1 MIKTFTAYTYEVDDV
16 QAAVDEVLAQLDL
29 QGANS
34 LMKST
39 VGIVSCF
46 SEFVDTGVY
55 RALCD
60 ALPFEVIGT
69 TTIANAVRG
78 EIGEALLTLM
88 VITSDE
94 LTFATALS
102 EPIGGEDAAPVQAAY
117 EAAASRLSDKPAL
130 MLSFLPLLNNF
141 GTDFYVENMRR
152 ISQGVPNFGTLAVDH
167 TPDYHT
173 STVLH
178 GGEAWRDRLAIL
190 LIEGPISPVFYVGS
204 ISGERVFREK
214 GVVTSS
220 EGNQLRTVDG
230 KPMVEFLLSLGLTQE
245 ADGSITGINSFP
257 IIVDYNDGTMPVA
270 RAMFAVTPE
279 GHAVCGGNIPEGA
292 TLSIGAFDPE
302 EIITTTSRTLEGAL
316 AGKQHNAMLM
326 YSCVGRYF
334 AQGYD
339 STAEFMKM
347 QEHMATSDTTFMAA
361 YSGGEVCPVYD
372 QAGNAISRNH
382 NNTFIICAF

>member
-1 MIKTFTAYTYEVDDV
+1 MIKTFTAYTHEIDDV
-16 QAAVDEVLAQLDL
+16 EAAVAEVREQLDL
-29 QGANS
+29 EGANS

-60 ALPFEVIGT
+60 ALPFEIIGT
-69 TTIANAVRG
+69 TTIANTVRA
-78 EIGEALLTLM
+78 EIGEAMLTLM

-94 LTFATALS
+94 LAFATSLS
-102 EPIGGEDAAPVQAAY
+102 EAIPGEDKAVVEAAYQAAFGK
-117 EAAASRLSDKPAL
+117 LGKKPSL
-130 MLSFLPLLNNF
+130 MLSFVPLLNNF
-141 GTDFYVENMRR
+141 GTDFYVENMREM
-152 ISQGVPNFGTLAVDH
+152 SQDVPNFGTLAVDH

-173 STVLH
+173 SSVLY

-190 LIEGPISPVFYVGS
+190 LIEGPIEPVFYVGS
-204 ISGERVFREK
+204 ISSERVFREK
-214 GVVTSS
+214 GVVTGS

-230 KPMVEFLLSLGLTQE
+230 KPMVDFLLSLGLTRE

-257 IIVDYNDGTMPVA
+257 IIIDYNDGTTPVA
-270 RAMFAVTPE
+270 RAMFAVTPQ

-302 EIITTTSRTLEGAL
+302 EILTTTNRTLESAL
-316 AGKQHNAMLM
+316 EGKRHSAMLM

-339 STAEFMKM
+339 STAEFRKL
-347 QEHMATSDTTFMAA
+347 QEHMEGGETAFMAA
-361 YSGGEVCPVYD
+361 YSGGEICPVYD
-372 QAGNAISRNH
+372 QAGHVVSRNH